1 MLRLDPGSRMIIYRC
16 TYLKSI
22 SSTLIEL
29 ISTTNMLKSTITG
42 EPFFEGGR
50 ISETNQDGRV

>member
-1 MLRLDPGSRMIIYRC
+1 MHDMMLLMIRVESVLD
-16 TYLKSI
+16 THLKSI

-50 ISETNQDGRV
+50 ISENK